1 MFFVNQYTK
10 SMNLRNILKSF
21 AYTITMLML
30 LAACSNN
37 TQSTTESNNADS
49 ATVEAKPSA
58 AKAQNEEVLNAQNE
72 AKLFTQLHNNKIT
85 YIDFWASWCGPCLAE
100 MPNSEKL
107 KEEYSKQGI
116 NFIYLSVDENP
127 NDWKQAAQD
136 LGLADTENYLL
147 PKGPYSPIA
156 QQFKINAI
164 PRYMIMD
171 KTGNIIN
178 DDAPRPSAPEIRQL
192 FDKLLAEK

>member
-1 MFFVNQYTK
+1 MFFVNQYIK
-10 SMNLRNILKSF
+10 LMNLRNTLKSF
-21 AYTITMLML
+21 TYTITMLVL
-30 LAACSNN
+30 LAACSN
-37 TQSTTESNNADS
+37 STESSTESNNADS
-49 ATVEAKPSA
+49 ATVEDKPTA
-58 AKAQNEEVLNAQNE
+58 AKTSNEEVLNSKNE

-116 NFIYLSVDENP
+116 NFIYLSVDESP
-127 NDWKQAAQD
+127 DDWKQAAKD
-136 LGLADTENYLL
+136 LGLPDTENYLL

-156 QQFKINAI
+156 EQFKINAI
-164 PRYMIMD
+164 PRYMVMD

-178 DDAPRPSAPEIRQL
+178 DDAPRPSALEIRQL
-192 FDKLLAEK
+192 FDKLLKEK

>member
-1 MFFVNQYTK
+1 
-10 SMNLRNILKSF
+10 MNLRNTLKSF
-21 AYTITMLML
+21 TYTITMLVL
-30 LAACSNN
+30 LAACSNGPE
-37 TQSTTESNNADS
+37 STTESNNADS
-49 ATVEAKPSA
+49 ATVEDKPTATKTSD
-58 AKAQNEEVLNAQNE
+58 EEVLNAKNE
-72 AKLFTQLHNNKIT
+72 AKVFTQLHNNQLT

-107 KEEYSKQGI
+107 KGEYSKQGI

-127 NDWKQAAQD
+127 NDWQQAAQD
-136 LGLADTENYLL
+136 LSLPDAENYLL

-178 DDAPRPSAPEIRQL
+178 DDAPRPSSPEIRQL

>member
-1 MFFVNQYTK
+1 
-10 SMNLRNILKSF
+10 MNLRNTLKSF
-21 AYTITMLML
+21 TYTITVLVL
-30 LAACSNN
+30 LAACSNS
-37 TQSTTESNNADS
+37 TESTTESNNVDS
-49 ATVEAKPSA
+49 STVENKPSA
-58 AKAQNEEVLNAQNE
+58 TKAENEEVLNAQNE
-72 AKLFTQLHNNKIT
+72 AKPFTQLHDNKIT

-116 NFIYLSVDENP
+116 NFVYLSVDENP

-136 LGLADTENYLL
+136 LGLPDTENYLL

-156 QQFKINAI
+156 EQFKINAI
-164 PRYMIMD
+164 PRYMVMD

-178 DDAPRPSAPEIRQL
+178 DDAPRPSAPEIKQL

>member
-1 MFFVNQYTK
+1 
-10 SMNLRNILKSF
+10 MNLRNN
-21 AYTITMLML
+21 ITRLFSITAIYMFVM
-30 LAACSNN
+30 ACSTN
-37 TQSTTESNNADS
+37 TQSDKETTAANDSLPAEQSAPASTTSN
-49 ATVEAKPSA
+49 K
-58 AKAQNEEVLNAQNE
+58 EVLNAKNE
-72 AKLFTQLHNNKIT
+72 AKVFTQLHNNQLT

-107 KEEYSKQGI
+107 KGEYSKQGI

-136 LGLADTENYLL
+136 LSLPDAENYLL

-178 DDAPRPSAPEIRQL
+178 DDAPRPSSPEIRQL

>member
-10 SMNLRNILKSF
+10 SMNLRNTLKSF
-21 AYTITMLML
+21 AYTITVLML

-49 ATVEAKPSA
+49 ATVEDKPSA
-58 AKAQNEEVLNAQNE
+58 AKAENEEVLNAQNE

-127 NDWKQAAQD
+127 NDWKQAAKD
-136 LGLADTENYLL
+136 LGLPDTENYLL

-164 PRYMIMD
+164 PRYMVMD

-192 FDKLLAEK
+192 FDKLLTEK